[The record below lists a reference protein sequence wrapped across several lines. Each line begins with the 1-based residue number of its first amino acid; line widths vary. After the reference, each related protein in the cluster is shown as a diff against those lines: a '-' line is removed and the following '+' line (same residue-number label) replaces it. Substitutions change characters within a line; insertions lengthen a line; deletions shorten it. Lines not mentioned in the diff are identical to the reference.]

1 MLMRL
6 FLHAS
11 KCVCIYT
18 SSFAQLVS
26 SCRRLVVLG
35 HLGSRLL
42 ANFWQPG
49 HMHIFL
55 RIMMRIENVLGN
67 CTFRVMET
75 WRPPREIMSQFD
87 LTELAKH
94 VDMIQDYA
102 EHLSLEYLL
111 MSVFFFSESN
121 GIQLESGRNPV
132 TLLFQNRNARL

>member
-11 KCVCIYT
+11 KCVCIYM
-18 SSFAQLVS
+18 SNFAQLVS
-26 SCRRLVVLG
+26 SCRRLAG

-49 HMHIFL
+49 NMHIFL

-94 VDMIQDYA
+94 VDMIQDCT
-102 EHLSLEYLL
+102 EHLSLECFL
-111 MSVFFFSESN
+111 MSVFFVSESN
-121 GIQLESGRNPV
+121 GIQLESGRYPV